1 MIARVALCLALSAL
15 PGLCADWNPKL
26 AAQYLDERQKEWFAW
41 PRANTGA
48 KPCVSCHTGVTYLLV
63 RPALRKALGE
73 SAPTEYETGLL
84 KSLRERVTKQEPPA
98 AASLGVESV
107 LAALFLGAEGSSA
120 ATQAL
125 DRLWLLQSREGKA
138 KGVWNW
144 FDLDDDPWEMPES
157 HFYGAT
163 LAALAVGGAPAE
175 YRARP
180 DVKGHVAELAVYLGR
195 EEEAQSLHN
204 RLMLLWASTR
214 LPEVLPPAARR
225 MIVEQAFGRQQD
237 DGGWTIQSLGP
248 FKAHEKAP
256 LQQGSN
262 GYATALATYVLEQAE
277 SGRKNPKL
285 AQALGWLRSHQDRE
299 GGYWTAESMNK
310 QYPAGSMESRFM
322 RDAATS
328 FASLAL
334 LETGGK

>member
-1 MIARVALCLALSAL
+1 MIARVAVYLALSTA
-15 PGLCADWNPKL
+15 PALCADWNPKL
-26 AAQYLDERQKEWFAW
+26 AAQYLDARQKDWFAW

-48 KPCVSCHTGVTYLLV
+48 KPCVSCHTSVTYLMA

-73 SAPTEYETGLL
+73 TAPTEYETGLL
-84 KSLRERVTKQEPPA
+84 KSLRDRVAKQEPPA
-98 AASLGVESV
+98 APSIGVESV
-107 LAALFLGAEGSSA
+107 LAALFLGNEGSPA

-125 DRLWLLQSREGKA
+125 DRLWVLQSKEGKA

-163 LAALAVGGAPAE
+163 LAAMAVGGAPAD

-180 DVKGHVAELAVYLGR
+180 DVKEHLAQLASYLSS
-195 EEEAQSLHN
+195 EQEAQSLHN
-204 RLMLLWASTR
+204 RVMLLWASTK
-214 LPEVLPPAARR
+214 LPEALPAPARR
-225 MIVEQAFGRQQD
+225 AIVEEVWKRQLA
-237 DGGWTIQSLGP
+237 DGGWTLQSLGP

-256 LQQGSN
+256 RQEGSN
-262 GYATALATYVLEQAE
+262 GYATALVTYVMEQAE
-277 SGRKNPKL
+277 PGGKNPKL
-285 AQALGWLRSHQDRE
+285 TQALGWLRSHQDRE
-299 GGYWTAESMNK
+299 GGFWSAESMNK
-310 QYPAGSMESRFM
+310 VYPAGSMELLFM

-334 LETGGK
+334 LEARGK